1 MYQIF
6 RDLTKNRTETSRAV
20 ILSHIA
26 LPDTLKKGI
35 PEEAWQRRKSLVH
48 GHRAPSLLSRYMA
61 LKYKNQVKNRFQLR
75 YRSSYYHATFTAASF
90 ILLCLLL
97 TCHIRLFKNNS
108 LLRSSFLRGPA
119 LAISI
124 TAPFLSPTFQSLWTS
139 QFKLVMSQKMM
150 GTV

>member
-1 MYQIF
+1 MNQFF

-35 PEEAWQRRKSLVH
+35 QEQAWQRRKSLVH
-48 GHRAPSLLSRYMA
+48 GHRVPSLLSSYVA

-90 ILLCLLL
+90 ISLCLVL

-108 LLRSSFLRGPA
+108 NFSDLLFYEVQLQLSLLRLLSYLILFSHYGLLSS
-119 LAISI
+119 SW
-124 TAPFLSPTFQSLWTS
+124 SSH
-139 QFKLVMSQKMM
+139 KK
-150 GTV
+150 